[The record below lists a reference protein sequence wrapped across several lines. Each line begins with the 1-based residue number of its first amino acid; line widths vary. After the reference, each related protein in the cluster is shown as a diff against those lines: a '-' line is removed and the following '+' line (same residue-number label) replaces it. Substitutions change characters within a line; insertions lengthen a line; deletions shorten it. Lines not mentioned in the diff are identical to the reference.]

1 MRNCHDV
8 IINDISLRD
17 MGLIL
22 TAATIGEPEVNT
34 HIVEVP
40 GRSTPL
46 DMTEILFGR
55 VTYKSRP
62 LSFTFAII
70 GDCANW
76 SGMSSKLKNLFHG
89 KAVKVVAS
97 YDPGWYWNKSRPLS
111 FTFAII
117 GDCANWSG
125 MSSKLKNLFHGKAV
139 KVVASYDPG
148 WYWKGRA
155 TVAATKEEKRV
166 NSFVISVQ
174 AEPFK
179 YSSVNLTERWRW
191 NPFSFRDGI
200 IREYGNMQIPAGKK
214 IVIIGSPEP
223 VTPKVKVSQ
232 PMSVTVGGKSW
243 QLPSEEWTELT
254 GLKIGRQP
262 VLFEFSTP
270 GVVSVTFQEVSL

>member
-97 YDPGWYWNKSRPLS
+97 YDPGWYW
-111 FTFAII
+111 
-117 GDCANWSG
+117 
-125 MSSKLKNLFHGKAV
+125 
-139 KVVASYDPG
+139 
-148 WYWKGRA
+148 KGRA
-155 TVAATKEEKRV
+155 TVAATKEKKRV